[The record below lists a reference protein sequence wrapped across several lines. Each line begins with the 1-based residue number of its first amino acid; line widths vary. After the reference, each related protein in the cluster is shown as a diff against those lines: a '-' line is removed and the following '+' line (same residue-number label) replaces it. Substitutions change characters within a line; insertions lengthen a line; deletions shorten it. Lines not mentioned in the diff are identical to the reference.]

1 MQETWVQSLCQE
13 DPLEEEMSNH
23 SSILV
28 CKIPWQRILVGYS
41 PWVAKDRHDLATKP
55 QTNTKKMVVLT
66 FKAIDIDFK
75 ECYLLYNKGIDTQS
89 SSFFKLSQNVG
100 YNVIESEIC
109 SVVSNSLQLHGLYS
123 PWNSL
128 GQNTGVGSLSLLQ
141 GIGPTQWIKSRSPA
155 LQVDSL
161 QTELSGKPIVLLILS
176 NI

>member
-1 MQETWVQSLCQE
+1 
-13 DPLEEEMSNH
+13 MSNH

-55 QTNTKKMVVLT
+55 QTNTQKMVVLT

-100 YNVIESEIC
+100 YNVIKSEIC
-109 SVVSNSLQLHGLYS
+109 SVVSNSLQLQGLYRILQARILEWVAFPFSRGSSQPNGSNPGLLHCRQILYKLSYQGS
-123 PWNSL
+123 P
-128 GQNTGVGSLSLLQ
+128 QYY
-141 GIGPTQWIKSRSPA
+141 
-155 LQVDSL
+155 
-161 QTELSGKPIVLLILS
+161 
-176 NI
+176 